1 MRLMRF
7 NPQAE
12 YVPGKQMVV
21 ADTLSRSPCKLGQEP
36 NTVEDV
42 LAFVDL
48 VESTRP
54 ATSDQLKR
62 IREASAKDAQLLKVM
77 GFTLEGWRTCND
89 IVINTFYFRSVLR
102 HWHYDNR
109 SETMLSGFSVE

>member
-12 YVPGKQMVV
+12 HVPGKQMVV

-42 LAFVDL
+42 QAFVDL

-62 IREASAKDAQLLKVM
+62 TREASAKGCPAPESDGIHNGRVASPCGK
-77 GFTLEGWRTCND
+77 
-89 IVINTFYFRSVLR
+89 RSPPDTRV
-102 HWHYDNR
+102 
-109 SETMLSGFSVE
+109 F